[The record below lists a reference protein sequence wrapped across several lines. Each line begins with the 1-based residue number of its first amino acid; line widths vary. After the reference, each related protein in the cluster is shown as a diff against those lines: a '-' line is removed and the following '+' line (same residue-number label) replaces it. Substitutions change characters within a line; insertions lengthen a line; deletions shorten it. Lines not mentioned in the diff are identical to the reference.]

1 LPELPEVETYR
12 RDLLKHFAGKILEH
26 AYLGRERS
34 SNISCPEFEETLS
47 GRRLLDIRRF
57 GKMLSFDFEGGI
69 SVLVHLMISGRY
81 VISNERRLPDRSTQI
96 AFWFEG
102 DESLLIRYLFLG
114 FCRLHNTSELNECNE
129 IKKLGV
135 DPMSA
140 DFSPEYIDRIIDSR
154 KGNIKSL
161 LLDQSLLSGIGN
173 IYADEILF
181 QAGISPYRKINSLS
195 KAERSRLYGAI
206 IDQLHLGIKT
216 RGATIQSYADI
227 YGNPGG
233 FQDNIKVHS
242 KNGANCVSCGQKIVK
257 TKVGGRGTYYCPGC
271 QK

>member
-1 LPELPEVETYR
+1 MPELPEVETYK
-12 RDLLKHFAGKILEH
+12 RDLLKHFKGKVLEH

-34 SNISCPEFEETLS
+34 SNVSCQDFNKELS
-47 GRRLLDIRRF
+47 GKRLLDIRRF

-69 SVLVHLMISGRY
+69 SMLVHLMISGRY
-81 VISNERRLPDRSTQI
+81 IISNERRLPDRSTQV

-102 DESLLIRYLFLG
+102 NESLLIRYLFLG
-114 FCRLHNTSELNECNE
+114 FCRLYKTSELDECDE
-129 IKKLGV
+129 VKKLGIDPTSSDFNLEYV
-135 DPMSA
+135 DHI
-140 DFSPEYIDRIIDSR
+140 FDSK

-161 LLDQSLLSGIGN
+161 LLDQGFLSGIGN

-195 KAERSRLYGAI
+195 KAEKSKLYEAI
-206 IDQLHLGIKT
+206 VYQLQLGIEM

-227 YGNPGG
+227 YGNPGS

-242 KNGANCVSCGQKIVK
+242 KKDADCVNCGHKLVRA
-257 TKVGGRGTYYCPGC
+257 KVGGRGTYYCPSC